1 MDITVLLG
9 APGAGKGTVAARI
22 AAPLNA
28 RHVST
33 GAMLREAVKA
43 GTPAG
48 LSAKKFMDAG
58 ELVPDEVLAAMI
70 GELLDKAPADA
81 RFLLDGFPRNVAQAE
96 ILDDLAARHGATV
109 ARALSIDV
117 TPETVLERLGG
128 RRTCPKCGAGYH
140 VRSLPPKKEG
150 ICDACGAALVT
161 RDDDRP
167 ETIRHRLSVYK
178 EKTAPLAAWYEK
190 AGKLVHVD
198 GTQDAAA
205 VARDALAVFGA

>member
-22 AAPLNA
+22 APALNA

-48 LSAKKFMDAG
+48 LSAKAYMDKG
-58 ELVPDEVLAAMI
+58 ELVPDQVLADMI
-70 GELLDKAPADA
+70 GELLAQAPADA

-96 ILDDLAARHGATV
+96 ILDDLAARHGTSV
-109 ARALSIDV
+109 ARAISIDV

-128 RRTCPKCGAGYH
+128 RRACPKCGAGYH
-140 VRSLPPKKEG
+140 VKFMPPKKEG
-150 ICDACGAALVT
+150 ICDQCGAELVI
-161 RDDDRP
+161 RDDDKP
-167 ETIRHRLSVYK
+167 ETIRHRLAVYE
-178 EKTAPLAAWYEK
+178 EKTAPLAAWYDK

-198 GTQDAAA
+198 GTQDADA

>member
-150 ICDACGAALVT
+150 ICDACGAALVI

-167 ETIRHRLSVYK
+167 ETIRHRLAVYE

-190 AGKLVHVD
+190 AGKLIHVD
-198 GTQDAAA
+198 GTQDADA
-205 VARDALAVFGA
+205 VARDALAVFAS

>member
-22 AAPLNA
+22 APTINA

-48 LSAKKFMDAG
+48 LSAKAYMDKG
-58 ELVPDEVLAAMI
+58 ELVPDQVLADMI
-70 GELLDKAPADA
+70 GELLAQAPADA

-96 ILDDLAARHGATV
+96 TLDRLAAAHGATV
-109 ARALSIDV
+109 ARALSVDV
-117 TPETVLERLGG
+117 TTETVLERLGG
-128 RRTCPKCGAGYH
+128 RRTCPKCGAGFH
-140 VRSLPPKKEG
+140 VKSLPPKVEG
-150 ICDACGAALVT
+150 VCDQCGATLVI

-167 ETIRHRLSVYK
+167 ETIRHRLAVYE

-198 GTQDAAA
+198 GTQDADA

>member
-22 AAPLNA
+22 APALNA

-48 LSAKKFMDAG
+48 LSAKAYMDKG
-58 ELVPDEVLAAMI
+58 ELVPDQVLADMI
-70 GELLDKAPADA
+70 GELL
-81 RFLLDGFPRNVAQAE
+81 AQAP
-96 ILDDLAARHGATV
+96 TV
-109 ARALSIDV
+109 ARALSVDV

-128 RRTCPKCGAGYH
+128 RRTCPKCGEGYH
-140 VRSLPPKKEG
+140 VKSLPPKVEG
-150 ICDACGAALVT
+150 ICDKCGAALVV
-161 RDDDRP
+161 RDDDKP
-167 ETIRHRLSVYK
+167 ETIRHRLAVYE

-198 GTQDAAA
+198 GTQDADA